1 MATDEMMPAEQ
12 VADALRRL
20 ARINGQ
26 VSGIARMVSEG
37 RYCADVLAQIS
48 AAQRALDGVARVVTR
63 NYLERCVTRS
73 INEGDPL
80 IYDELMNVL
89 FKAR

>member
-1 MATDEMMPAEQ
+1 MATDEMMPPEQ

-37 RYCADVLAQIS
+37 RYCADVLTQVT
-48 AAQRALDGVARVVTR
+48 AAQRALDGVAQIVTR

-73 INEGDPL
+73 INDGDPL
-80 IYDELMNVL
+80 IYDELMKVL